1 MPRPRSSSSPSR
13 FASTRARPRPRASL
27 RARQSRRALSSRRP
41 RPFAEG
47 GRVSAVL
54 RHVVESITPAS
65 RAHRAA
71 AEERLRPRGPLFDRL
86 GGQLAAAQHGA
97 PHARRRAL
105 VIAAGDHGAG
115 DPGLSLGA
123 EHPTVVAARAI
134 DDGTAAVRQLA
145 RAARAEVLLL
155 DCGTAEAAHLPAGAV
170 TVGRRP
176 SGDARRAA
184 ALTPLEVTAALEAGI
199 AVALSLL
206 DGRGEEEASAAAPGL
221 DVLGL
226 GALGLG
232 SELCAAA
239 LVAAFLGPERL
250 PLAELDEDQRQL
262 AALAAAP
269 PYREPLAALAA
280 FAGPET
286 CVLTGLLLAAAAMNV
301 PVILDGE
308 ATGAAALAAAR
319 LAPAAAGYCIASQH
333 GRGCMPAI
341 VSALG
346 LEPVFAGG
354 VGHGEG
360 AAAAMVMG
368 LLDSILEPIGDSG
381 PR

>member
-1 MPRPRSSSSPSR
+1 M
-13 FASTRARPRPRASL
+13 
-27 RARQSRRALSSRRP
+27 
-41 RPFAEG
+41 
-47 GRVSAVL
+47 SAVL
-54 RHVVESITPAS
+54 RHVVESIGPAS

-71 AEERLRPRGPLFDRL
+71 AEERQRARGPLFDRL
-86 GGQLAAAQHGA
+86 AGQLAAAQHGA

-105 VIAAGDHGAG
+105 VIAAGDHGAA

-134 DDGTAAVRQLA
+134 DDGSAAVRQLA
-145 RAARAEVLLL
+145 RAARAEILLL
-155 DCGTAEAAHLPAGAV
+155 DCGTAEAAHLPAAAV

-199 AVALSLL
+199 AVAISLL
-206 DGRGEEEASAAAPGL
+206 DGRGEEAAASAGAPAL

-239 LVAAFLGPERL
+239 LVAAFLGREQL
-250 PLAELDEDQRQL
+250 PLAELDDDQRRL
-262 AALAAAP
+262 ADLAAAP

-308 ATGAAALAAAR
+308 ATGAAALAASR
-319 LAPAAAGYCIASQH
+319 LAPAAVGYCIASQH

-368 LLDSILEPIGDSG
+368 LFDSILEPIVDSG